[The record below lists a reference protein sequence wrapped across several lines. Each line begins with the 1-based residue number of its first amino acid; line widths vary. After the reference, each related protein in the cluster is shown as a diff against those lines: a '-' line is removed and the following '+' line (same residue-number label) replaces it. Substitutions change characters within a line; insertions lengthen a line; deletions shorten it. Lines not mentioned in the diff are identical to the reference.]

1 MLLLLLLS
9 LLVFKTEESK
19 PKNLRD
25 FIEVS
30 HCMFYYR
37 QSFNAKP

>member
-1 MLLLLLLS
+1 MLLLS
-9 LLVFKTEESK
+9 LLVFKREESK
-19 PKNLRD
+19 PKDLRD

-37 QSFNAKP
+37 QSFNVKP